1 MKRCSGSLSLG
12 QQNARRLQRGV
23 AAIEFAFVFTALFLF
38 MYGIVTFGAVLYT
51 QQTIA
56 RAAEDGARAVLALSS
71 NLQPDIEAAVYA
83 SLASSLVFPPGTGVS
98 RGDRLTW
105 LKQAPVNVSISGS
118 TNATITVS
126 YPYGANPLLPT
137 LPLASSWLPATLTGK
152 AVVARPS

>member
-1 MKRCSGSLSLG
+1 MNRC
-12 QQNARRLQRGV
+12 NVRRLQRGV
-23 AAIEFAFVFTALFLF
+23 AAIEFAFVFTALYLF

-71 NLQPDIEAAVYA
+71 NLQPDIEAAVHA
-83 SLASSLVFPPGTGVS
+83 SLASSLVFPPGTGAS
-98 RGDRLTW
+98 RGARLAW

-118 TNATITVS
+118 ANATITVT
-126 YPYGANPLLPT
+126 YPYSANPLLPA

-152 AVVARPS
+152 AIVARPS